1 VAPVSLACNAGG
13 CGRCSAGTAR
23 SANTEGAQS
32 AVETSLHFFHAVTL
46 SGKELPPGIYRLLAN
61 SSKVRLKQSGK
72 VVAEAPVVHRSG
84 IGLQFAMNLG

>member
-1 VAPVSLACNAGG
+1 LLARLVVAAVVLLAL
-13 CGRCSAGTAR
+13 AR
-23 SANTEGAQS
+23 SANIEDAQS

-61 SSKVRLKQSGK
+61 SSKVMLKQSGK
-72 VVAEAPVVHRSG
+72 VVAEAPVLHRSG